1 MTEQRPDRPTSPP
14 ERPRVEP
21 EIIPPGGAGGSPRR
35 ETSAVWISIGPDGA
49 HRVQIGKPGFLSV
62 VMLALV
68 IAFVI
73 AAAVFLLFG
82 AVLVLVPV
90 VPLLLGAGVV
100 AGLWQKFALR
110 R

>member
-1 MTEQRPDRPTSPP
+1 MTEQRPDQP

-21 EIIPPGGAGGSPRR
+21 EIIPPGRAGGSPRR
-35 ETSAVWISIGPDGA
+35 EGSAVWISIGPDG
-49 HRVQIGKPGFLSV
+49 RVQVGKPGFFSV

-73 AAAVFLLFG
+73 AAVVLLLFG

-90 VPLLLGAGVV
+90 VALLFGAAVV